1 MKKKGNGQHPMALSV
16 SFFVVC
22 MRVQQYPVFPFCM
35 NITYACLFSFESAF
49 STSPEESPEQTFKK
63 RDVTLGLSDG
73 VNIEIVSGVT
83 ETDKVRNIQQQSI

>member
-1 MKKKGNGQHPMALSV
+1 MTDSREGVLTLPESTIQ
-16 SFFVVC
+16 
-22 MRVQQYPVFPFCM
+22 
-35 NITYACLFSFESAF
+35 FEEGKPCVYIL
-49 STSPEESPEQTFKK
+49 TSPEESPEQTFKK

>member
-1 MKKKGNGQHPMALSV
+1 MVLSV

-49 STSPEESPEQTFKK
+49 FTSHM
-63 RDVTLGLSDG
+63 
-73 VNIEIVSGVT
+73 
-83 ETDKVRNIQQQSI
+83 RNTCVY

>member
-49 STSPEESPEQTFKK
+49 STSHM
-63 RDVTLGLSDG
+63 
-73 VNIEIVSGVT
+73 
-83 ETDKVRNIQQQSI
+83 RNTCV